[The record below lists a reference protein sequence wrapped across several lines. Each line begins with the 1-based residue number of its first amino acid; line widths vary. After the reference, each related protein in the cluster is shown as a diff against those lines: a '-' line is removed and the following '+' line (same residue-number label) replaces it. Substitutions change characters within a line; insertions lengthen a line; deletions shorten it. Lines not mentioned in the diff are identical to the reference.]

1 MCPTE
6 IRGFQDH
13 LKEFGDDKAPIMN
26 ELEALDGTTWEGL
39 LAAPWSVLMLG
50 KSDCDHCNEFTEE
63 LHTFLA
69 ADQTYADVRFG
80 KILLDRG
87 GLASFKRANPW
98 LADVDVL
105 PYTLIY
111 RKAKR
116 SPNSPAAASA
126 AWNHDSSASAP
137 RPADARSRSTRPI
150 EPGEVDRAARRG
162 AGGSVVGC
170 LATTRRE
177 ADSERPRLG
186 STSRRARGHG

>member
-1 MCPTE
+1 
-6 IRGFQDH
+6 
-13 LKEFGDDKAPIMN
+13 
-26 ELEALDGTTWEGL
+26 
-39 LAAPWSVLMLG
+39 MLG

-111 RKAKR
+111 RGGQKVAEFAGGGIGR
-116 SPNSPAAASA
+116 
-126 AWNHDSSASAP
+126 WNHDSSASAP

-186 STSRRARGHG
+186 STSRMARGHG